1 MPAART
7 EDRRVLFDK
16 VCPQMSEGASRFE
29 EVSKFSID
37 AEIMRLMHPMVERH
51 RLVRTAELIGI
62 AQDGEMAGDNLGVGR
77 QHVVRIEQ
85 RVGIKA
91 PDMAVK
97 DVKIAK
103 SKEVVAG
110 YIVGMDVAERRAQ
123 IAQFVGMIGI
133 GGDAGPP
140 SRQRLIVGERDMCD

>member
-1 MPAART
+1 MSADERGRLPVRRG
-7 EDRRVLFDK
+7 EQILDRR
-16 VCPQMSEGASRFE
+16 GNYAAYASNGRAA
-29 EVSKFSID
+29 S
-37 AEIMRLMHPMVERH
+37 
-51 RLVRTAELIGI
+51 LVRTAELIGI

-140 SRQRLIVGERDMCD
+140 SRQRLIVG